1 MLLIFLIKFFS
12 YKIKTRGLSLG
23 LVFLNFLICETFK
36 ECFNERKIHNE
47 YKIISQI
54 VEHVILYLQRTLI

>member
-12 YKIKTRGLSLG
+12 YKLKTRGLSLG

-36 ECFNERKIHNE
+36 EYVLMKEKFTMNKIL
-47 YKIISQI
+47 SQI

>member
-36 ECFNERKIHNE
+36 EYVLKKEKFTMNKIL
-47 YKIISQI
+47 SQI